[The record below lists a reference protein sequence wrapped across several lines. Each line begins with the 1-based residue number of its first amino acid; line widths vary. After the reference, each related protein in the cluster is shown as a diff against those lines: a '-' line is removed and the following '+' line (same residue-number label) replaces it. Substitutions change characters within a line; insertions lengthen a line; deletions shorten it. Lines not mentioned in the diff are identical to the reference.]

1 MDEQKAAFT
10 RVPPHS
16 QEAEESVLGAL
27 LTDSDAFDRIAD
39 LVVSGDFYV
48 ERHARIFA
56 AISDLQKQARP
67 ADVITVTE
75 ALKHSGEL
83 QRVGGTA
90 YLVELAER
98 VVTSA
103 NVDHYAR
110 LVHDKAIL
118 RRLIRASSEILSG
131 AYESRGETREFL
143 DRAETAIF
151 ELSSEHS
158 GAALRRIDTLISS
171 TVERIEML
179 FERKS
184 DVTGVAT
191 GYYDLDRMTAGLQPS
206 DLIIVAGRPS
216 MGKCLTADSEIVA
229 ADGSIRTMEE
239 IVRNRSGSLLTL
251 NDQWRFEP
259 ATPCAFVDDGVK
271 PIFEVTTRLGR
282 RVRTTL
288 SHPFLTIDGW
298 KPLAEIRPG
307 DHVAVP
313 RRLPVFGCESLGEAR
328 VKILGYLLGDGSMG
342 GSCARF
348 TNTNPRLQA
357 DFADAVEQFG
367 GLSVREA
374 GSPARA
380 RTVRGSGDPGR
391 LRSRRRRLGLAI
403 RAGLAARGSTA
414 RSVAA
419 EIGVSPASVTNWC
432 QGATVPS
439 APVFSRL
446 CGALALAESDLAP
459 EGHTSLRRSEGNE
472 LMRWLDSLGLR
483 GAGARERFIPAEIFR
498 LVPEEMACFLN
509 RMFATDGWAR
519 VLATG
524 QPQIGYATVSE
535 RMARQVQHLLLRFG
549 VVAKL
554 RARQVRYKG
563 GTRSAYQIDITDRAS
578 ILTFIDSI
586 GIFGKE
592 SAVAR
597 VRRAC
602 ASRRDKASRDIVP
615 AGVWRLLDAAR
626 AGESWSAIGSRMGL
640 REPSNPH
647 VGRSMSRR
655 RLEAFAEALDHTG
668 LRELAASD
676 VYWDAV
682 VSIEPLGMAQV
693 YDLTVD
699 GTHNFVANDVCV
711 HNTAFCLN
719 IAEYAAGEC
728 NIGVAVFSMEM
739 SADQLVMRMLC
750 SQAEIDNARVRTG
763 NLHDRDIKNI
773 ALTAGK
779 LGGAP
784 IYIDDTPAQTV
795 LDIRAKA
802 RRLKHDPQAN
812 LGLIV
817 IDYLQLMRGG
827 GEDSREQEISSI
839 SRSLKALAKELSV
852 PIVALSQLNRQVE
865 QRADKRPGMADL
877 RESGA
882 LEQDADVIVFLYRD
896 EQYNSDTA
904 EPGVAEI
911 IISKQR
917 NGPTGTVRLM
927 FDKAFA
933 RFRNFSSREDAQ
945 SPSTFGGGSYE

>member
-1 MDEQKAAFT
+1 MDENKAAFT

-27 LTDSDAFDRIAD
+27 LTDSEAFDRVAD
-39 LVVSGDFYV
+39 LVVATDFYV
-48 ERHARIFA
+48 ERHVRIYA
-56 AISDLQKQARP
+56 AISGLQGQARP

-75 ALKHSGEL
+75 ALKHTGEL

-90 YLVELAER
+90 YLVELAEK
-98 VVTSA
+98 VVTAA

-118 RRLIRASSEILSG
+118 RRLIRTSTEILTG
-131 AYESRGETREFL
+131 AYESRGGTRDFL
-143 DRAETAIF
+143 DKAEAAIF
-151 ELSSEHS
+151 ELSSDFS
-158 GAALRRIDTLISS
+158 GTALQRIDTLISS
-171 TVERIEML
+171 TVQRIEML

-216 MGKCLTADSEIVA
+216 MGKCLTADSEILL
-229 ADGSIRTMEE
+229 ADGSVRRIED
-239 IVRNRSGSLLTL
+239 IVRDRAGTLLTL
-251 NDQWRFEP
+251 NDRWRFDTAEP
-259 ATPCAFVDDGVK
+259 SAFVDDGIRPVY
-271 PIFEVTTRLGR
+271 EVTTRLGR
-282 RVRTTL
+282 KVRTTL

-298 KPLAEIRPG
+298 KPLGEIQPG

-313 RRLPVFGCESLGEAR
+313 RRLEVFGKESIGEAR
-328 VKILGYLLGDGSMG
+328 AKILGYLLGDGSLG
-342 GSCARF
+342 GACVRF

-357 DFADAVEQFG
+357 DFADAIGTIG
-367 GLSVREA
+367 GLRTRDE
-374 GSPARA
+374 GSKDRA
-380 RTVRGSGDPGR
+380 RTVRVCADPAS
-391 LRSRRRRLGLAI
+391 LRDRRRKLGLAI
-403 RAGLAARGSTA
+403 RGRLVERQRSANSLAAEMR
-414 RSVAA
+414 V
-419 EIGVSPASVTNWC
+419 P
-432 QGATVPS
+432 GATVSNWCRGQTAPS
-439 APVFSRL
+439 GAMFAQL
-446 CGALALAESDLAP
+446 CDALAIEEGDLTP
-459 EGHTSLRRSEGNE
+459 QGHEVLQKSEGNE
-472 LMRWLDSLGLR
+472 LTRWLTSLGLR
-483 GAGARERFIPAEIFR
+483 GATARDKFVPEVVFR

-509 RMFATDGWAR
+509 RLFATDGWAS

-524 QPQIGYATVSE
+524 QAQIGYCTVSE
-535 RMARQVQHLLLRFG
+535 RLARHVQHLLLRFG
-549 VVAKL
+549 ILAGL
-554 RARQVRYKG
+554 REKKVRYREEIR
-563 GTRSAYQIDITDRAS
+563 TAWQLDITERGSLVA
-578 ILTFIDSI
+578 FVERV
-586 GIFGKE
+586 GMFGKE
-592 SAVAR
+592 AAIVG

-602 ASRRDKASRDIVP
+602 DTRRYKACRDVLP
-615 AGVWRLLDAAR
+615 GGVWPLVQASR
-626 AGESWSAIGSRMGL
+626 AGEPWSSIGSRMGL
-640 REPSNPH
+640 TDSSNLH
-647 VGRSMSRR
+647 VGRSLSRR
-655 RLEAFAEALDHTG
+655 RLAAIAAALDDQK
-668 LRELAASD
+668 LRDLAASD

-682 VSIEPLGMAQV
+682 VSVEPVGTAQV
-693 YDLTVD
+693 YDLTVE

-728 NIGVAVFSMEM
+728 GVGVALFSMEM
-739 SADQLVMRMLC
+739 SSDQLVMRMLC

-763 NLHDRDIKNI
+763 RLHDRDIKNI

-802 RRLKHDPQAN
+802 RRLKHDPQTG
-812 LGLIV
+812 LGLII
-817 IDYLQLMRGG
+817 IDYLQLMRGA
-827 GEDSREQEISSI
+827 GEDSREQEISAI

-865 QRADKRPGMADL
+865 LRSDKRPGMADL

-911 IISKQR
+911 IVAKQR

-933 RFRNFSSREDAQ
+933 RFRNFSTREDAS
-945 SPSTFGGGSYE
+945 SPASFGGGGYE